1 MNIKPLSFNYPM
13 VQALKE
19 RTKTVTRRLQKP
31 EETLLQVGDLLWVRE
46 PYTSQ
51 YSEAHQNWQP
61 IYQADCSQWEMQQL
75 RFRENY
81 LMPKKYARI
90 FLRITKVTEEFLQD
104 ITNEEAIK
112 EGILADLSQSHPV
125 TDVPWC
131 FNYVIKRFLWST
143 PRESFLSFFEAI
155 YGMALVTK
163 NPRVWRYEFEYAER
177 PNTEEFLQD
186 FKILNITQN
195 QFQTSNF

>member
-1 MNIKPLSFNYPM
+1 MSFVHLHNHSEYSLLDGASRIKDLIRTAKKNNMPAI
-13 VQALKE
+13 AL
-19 RTKTVTRRLQKP
+19 TDHGVLYGA
-31 EETLLQVGDLLWVRE
+31 V
-46 PYTSQ
+46 
-51 YSEAHQNWQP
+51 
-61 IYQADCSQWEMQQL
+61 
-75 RFRENY
+75 
-81 LMPKKYARI
+81 
-90 FLRITKVTEEFLQD
+90 EFYK
-104 ITNEEAIK
+104 EAIK

-186 FKILNITQN
+186 FKILNLTQN